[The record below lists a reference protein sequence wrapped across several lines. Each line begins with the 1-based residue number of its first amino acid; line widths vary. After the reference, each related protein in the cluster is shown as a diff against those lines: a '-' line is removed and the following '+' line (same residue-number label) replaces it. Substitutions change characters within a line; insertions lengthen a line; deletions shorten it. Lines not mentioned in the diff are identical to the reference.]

1 MVKSHS
7 EILLSN
13 ENRKY
18 RFVQQLG
25 EARHK
30 RHAPQVCLFENL
42 EFAELVYGDR
52 KQGSCCLGPVV
63 GGTLLGTTEVF
74 YTLIV
79 VVT

>member
-63 GGTLLGTTEVF
+63 GGNLLGTTEVF

>member
-1 MVKSHS
+1 MKKESTDS
-7 EILLSN
+7 CNNWE
-13 ENRKY
+13 KP
-18 RFVQQLG
+18 G
-25 EARHK
+25 T
-30 RHAPQVCLFENL
+30 RHAPQFCLFENL

-63 GGTLLGTTEVF
+63 GGNLLGTTEVF